1 MGEFELEYDI
11 NNWFMLR
18 AFNRANERF
27 YRRTP
32 TTQGIGAVVTK
43 EAKSF
48 RELFDFRFIMKRED
62 KE

>member
-11 NNWFMLR
+11 NNWFMIR

-32 TTQGIGAVVTK
+32 TTQGVGVVVTK
-43 EAKSF
+43 EARSF
-48 RELFDFRFIMKRED
+48 RELFDFRVTRR
-62 KE
+62 KEEKE